1 MKNKIFISLICSLL
15 LCFAS
20 LYLYADSAHA
30 AHSIADTTHHSGM
43 NTPAGGQKIDM
54 WNFPNYHPL
63 VVHFPIV
70 LLIFAA
76 LLQFLAHW
84 KKELNFSVFILLVF
98 GTAGAWL
105 AAEIFDAHPLKNG
118 LSPEA
123 RQIFHSHHQ
132 FSDYT
137 TWLAT
142 AALLLKTMTFFVTK
156 RKQLLEFV
164 VLIVL
169 TASAITVSAA
179 GHYGSYLVHIEG
191 VGPKGNL
198 LRPE

>member
-1 MKNKIFISLICSLL
+1 
-15 LCFAS
+15 
-20 LYLYADSAHA
+20 
-30 AHSIADTTHHSGM
+30 
-43 NTPAGGQKIDM
+43 M

-76 LLQFLAHW
+76 FLQFLAHW
-84 KKELNFSVFILLVF
+84 RKELNLSVLILLVC

-105 AAEIFDAHPLKNG
+105 AADIFDAHPLTKA

-123 RQIFHSHHQ
+123 LQVFRTHHQ

-142 AALLLKTMTFFVTK
+142 AGLLLKTCTFFVNK

-164 VLIVL
+164 VLVVL
-169 TASAITVSAA
+169 VGSAITVSVA

-198 LRPE
+198 LKPE

>member
-1 MKNKIFISLICSLL
+1 MKIKTLFSIVFFILFCTASICV
-15 LCFAS
+15 F
-20 LYLYADSAHA
+20 
-30 AHSIADTTHHSGM
+30 ADTASTH
-43 NTPAGGQKIDM
+43 PASADTARHTAATTVSPAQHPDM

-76 LLQFLAHW
+76 FMQLLAHW
-84 KKELNFSVFILLVF
+84 KKELNLSVLILLVC

-105 AAEIFDAHPLKNG
+105 AASVFDANPLTKA

-123 RQIFHSHHQ
+123 RQIFRMHHQ
-132 FSDYT
+132 YSDYT

-142 AALLLKTMTFFVTK
+142 LALLLKTSTFFVKKGKTAVE
-156 RKQLLEFV
+156 LLT
-164 VLIVL
+164 LIVL
-169 TASAITVSAA
+169 TGAAITVSAA

-198 LRPE
+198 LQKE

>member
-1 MKNKIFISLICSLL
+1 MKSKYLISLIV
-15 LCFAS
+15 CFLICFVSFSILAGS
-20 LYLYADSAHA
+20 TNIAGTVVHPVGNPSA
-30 AHSIADTTHHSGM
+30 
-43 NTPAGGQKIDM
+43 NGQHVDM

-76 LLQFLAHW
+76 FLQFLAHW
-84 KKELNFSVFILLVF
+84 KKELNLSVLILLVC

-105 AAEIFDAHPLKNG
+105 AADIFDAHPLTKA

-123 RQIFHSHHQ
+123 LQVFRTHHQ

-142 AALLLKTMTFFVTK
+142 AALVLKTFTFIVKK
-156 RKQLLEFV
+156 RKMLLEFV
-164 VLIVL
+164 VLVVL
-169 TASAITVSAA
+169 VGSAITVSVA

-198 LRPE
+198 LKPE